1 MQKMTPEAVAYAR
14 LLREQGL
21 TFAETGSRLGVS
33 KTTIRVWLDPEY
45 AEKRRA
51 AINKRRLGKGAG
63 VQGWVN
69 PDGERKKPTLAHV
82 PGIEAGKTYCT
93 AQLRLRNRRSVLTP
107 HAALK
112 KPRTLF
118 AAPGPRLV
126 HLGGGRVMFE

>member
-1 MQKMTPEAVAYAR
+1 MMKRTPEAVAYAK

-21 TFAETGSRLGVS
+21 CFAEIGRRLDVS
-33 KTTIRVWLDPEY
+33 GELIRAWLDPDY

-51 AINKRRLGKGAG
+51 AVNKRRRGKGAG

-82 PGIEAGKTYCT
+82 PGIEGGERYCT
-93 AQLRLRNRRSVLTP
+93 LATRLKQPWGSRRP

-118 AAPGPRLV
+118 ASPPRLI
-126 HLGGGRVMFE
+126 HLGGGRVLFE